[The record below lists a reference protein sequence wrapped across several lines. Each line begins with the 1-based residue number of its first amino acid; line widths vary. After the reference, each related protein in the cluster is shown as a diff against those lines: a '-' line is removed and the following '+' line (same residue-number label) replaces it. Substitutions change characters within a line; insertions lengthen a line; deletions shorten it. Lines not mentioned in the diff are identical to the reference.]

1 MILTHEEAL
10 AAARELDR
18 LVEVERAAQGAPA
31 PLTPRQAA
39 LAAGSNQYLGRV
51 CPHGHVPAMRYAR
64 NRACV
69 ACVRLK
75 EKNSG
80 HRRAR
85 KAARR
90 KLKARIVGWDK
101 VK

>member
-18 LVEVERAAQGAPA
+18 QAEVERAAQAAPA
-31 PLTPRQAA
+31 PLTARQAA
-39 LAAGSNQYLGRV
+39 RAAGLNRYIGEP
-51 CPHGHVPAMRYAR
+51 CPHGHVPPERYVI
-64 NRACV
+64 NGACV
-69 ACVRLK
+69 ACVRVK
-75 EKNSG
+75 ESNSQ
-80 HRRAR
+80 HRKAR

-90 KLKARIVGWDK
+90 KLRARIVGWSK